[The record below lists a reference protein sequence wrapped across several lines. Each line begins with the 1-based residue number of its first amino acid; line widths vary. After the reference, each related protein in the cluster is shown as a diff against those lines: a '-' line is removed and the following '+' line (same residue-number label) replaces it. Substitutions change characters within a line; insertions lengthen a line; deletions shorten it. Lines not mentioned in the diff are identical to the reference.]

1 MRIAAQKYKKRQIF
15 EGYTFMLPWLIGF
28 LVFTVY
34 PLLASIYYSFTSYNL
49 VGNPPYVGLK
59 NYFLIFL
66 EDPDF
71 YPCLLRTLR
80 YVLLSIPIKLTSARF
95 VALILNQKL
104 RGIGIYRTIYYLPS
118 LLGGSVA
125 MSVTWKMVLSRTGFM
140 NQFLGFFGLGPYSF
154 LSSPDTALATLAMI
168 TAWQFG
174 SSMIIFLSGLKGIP
188 ENLYEAARIDGA
200 KKHQQLLH
208 ITIPMLG
215 PSLSFNLIMGIIGS
229 FQVFSLAY
237 VTTEGGP
244 VKSTYFYVLYLYNYA
259 FSRFKMGYASAL
271 AWILTILIVVC
282 TALAYKITDRHI
294 YYET

>member
-1 MRIAAQKYKKRQIF
+1 MQANKQKYKKRQII
-15 EGYTFMLPWLIGF
+15 EGYAFMLPWLIGF

-34 PLLASIYYSFTSYNL
+34 PLIASVIYSFTSYNL
-49 VGNPPYVGLK
+49 VQNPPFVGLK
-59 NYFLIFL
+59 NYVTIFTD
-66 EDPDF
+66 DPDF

-80 YVLLSIPIKLTSARF
+80 YVLISIPIKLSSALF

-104 RGIGIYRTIYYLPS
+104 RGIGLYRTIYYLPS

-140 NQFLGFFGLGPYSF
+140 NQILSFFGLGPYSF
-154 LSSPDTALATLAMI
+154 LSSPDSALATLAMS

-188 ENLYEAARIDGA
+188 NDLYEAARIDGA
-200 KKHQQLLH
+200 RKDQQLFR
-208 ITIPMLG
+208 ITLPMLG

-271 AWILTILIVVC
+271 AWILTILIVVS
-282 TALAYKITDRHI
+282 TALAYKLTDRHI

>member
-1 MRIAAQKYKKRQIF
+1 MHSAIKNKYKKRQII

-28 LVFTVY
+28 LAFTIY
-34 PLLASIYYSFTSYNL
+34 PLIASFIYSFTNYNL
-49 VGNPPYVGLK
+49 ANGTYVGLR
-59 NYFLIFL
+59 NYVIIFTD
-66 EDPDF
+66 DPDF

-80 YVLLSIPIKLTSARF
+80 YVIISIPIKLTSALI
-95 VALILNQKL
+95 VALLLNQKL
-104 RGIGIYRTIYYLPS
+104 RGIGFYRTVYYLPS

-140 NQFLGFFGLGPYSF
+140 NQFLGIFGLGSFDF
-154 LSSPDTALATLAMI
+154 LSSPDTSLATLAMI

-188 ENLYEAARIDGA
+188 YELYEAARIDGA
-200 KKHQQLLH
+200 RKDQQFFR
-208 ITIPMLG
+208 ITLPMLG
-215 PSLSFNLIMGIIGS
+215 PSLSFNLMMGIIGS

-237 VTTEGGP
+237 VTTNGGP
-244 VKSTYFYVLYLYNYA
+244 VKSTYFYVLYLYDYA

-271 AWILTILIVVC
+271 AWILTVLIVVC
-282 TALAYKITDRHI
+282 TALAYKITNKRV